1 MKFLHLADLHLDTS
15 FASRSAPVRQR
26 LRDAT
31 RRALQ
36 AAVEVAV
43 REEVDAV
50 LIAGD
55 LFDGERLSFH
65 TERYLA
71 HTLGELTEQGIQ
83 VIYATGNHD
92 PGGTSGPASRI
103 DWPEGMTL
111 MGDPEPRQVD
121 IHRDGTLV
129 GRVTGAGHATTRESD
144 DLSARFPGP
153 RGDVPEVALLH
164 TQVVGARGEGDHH
177 RYAPSERDRLRSA
190 GYDYWALGHIHQR
203 QAVSIDPAIY
213 YAGSLQGR
221 DPGEDGPRG
230 GLLVQLSPVA
240 PPRVEF
246 VELAPI
252 RWETLE
258 LDDLAAAST
267 FDALAGRIRRAWSE
281 VRASDPGLPGA
292 QWLLRVV
299 LQGPCPLHRELA
311 ASDDRAELAREL
323 EASLDL
329 LDVEIRAEGVRPPLD
344 PASHMD
350 RSDLLGEA
358 LRLVAAL
365 QDPHG
370 PSPSAT
376 LELEAGELAGF
387 DGDDP
392 DPYLRELLEG
402 ELPTLLGALLS
413 DDAP

>member
-26 LRDAT
+26 LREGT

-36 AAVEVAV
+36 AAVELAL

-71 HTLGELTEQGIQ
+71 HTLGELTEGGIQ

-92 PGGTSGPASRI
+92 PGGSSGPASRI
-103 DWPEGMTL
+103 DWPQGMTL
-111 MGDPEPRQVD
+111 IGGPEPHQVA

-129 GRVTGAGHATTRESD
+129 GRVTGAGHASVRESD
-144 DLSARFPGP
+144 DLSARFPSP

-164 TQVVGARGEGDHH
+164 TQVVGARGEGEHH
-177 RYAPSERDRLRSA
+177 RYAPSELDRLRRA

-203 QAVSIDPAIY
+203 QALSTDPAIY
-213 YAGSLQGR
+213 YCGSLQGR
-221 DPGEDGPRG
+221 HPGEDGPRG
-230 GLLVQLSPVA
+230 GLLVELSPAA

-258 LDDLAAAST
+258 LDDLAEAAT
-267 FDALAGRIRRAWSE
+267 LGALAGRVRRAWE
-281 VRASDPGLPGA
+281 EARASDPGLPGGE
-292 QWLLRVV
+292 WLLRVV

-329 LDVEIRAEGVRPPLD
+329 LDVEIRSEGVRPPLD
-344 PASHMD
+344 PAPHMD

-376 LELEAGELAGF
+376 LELEPGELAGF
-387 DGDDP
+387 DGEDP

-402 ELPTLLGALLS
+402 ELPTLLEALLS